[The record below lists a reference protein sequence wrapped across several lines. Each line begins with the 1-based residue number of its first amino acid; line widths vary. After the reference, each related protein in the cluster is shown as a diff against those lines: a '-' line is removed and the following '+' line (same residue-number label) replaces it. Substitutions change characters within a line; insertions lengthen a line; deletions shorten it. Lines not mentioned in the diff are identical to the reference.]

1 MFFISIAMLPSVLGW
16 AWAYLSD
23 EPLFYSKKYDA
34 YIIESYNGKFVLGK
48 CKKNSSEF
56 MSVEGIEGKL
66 IPVSIKE
73 TQQLKVCFLK
83 ASKLKKNRSE

>member
-1 MFFISIAMLPSVLGW
+1 MSLFFILKNMMLI
-16 AWAYLSD
+16 LSKAIT
-23 EPLFYSKKYDA
+23 ENLSW
-34 YIIESYNGKFVLGK
+34 GTV
-48 CKKNSSEF
+48 KKNSSEF

>member
-1 MFFISIAMLPSVLGW
+1 
-16 AWAYLSD
+16 
-23 EPLFYSKKYDA
+23 
-34 YIIESYNGKFVLGK
+34 
-48 CKKNSSEF
+48 